1 MAEKSIRNS
10 MHILEGA
17 EKSKAEVYFQEA
29 AALARQATCEDA
41 QCGAVI
47 AKDGE
52 IIGRGFNSPPAGT
65 SVNRCHIPKSAYHPK
80 VTDKTCCIHAEVRA
94 VQDALRQQPD
104 KLSGSALYFV
114 RVDEAGDLKRSGEP
128 YCTLCS
134 KIVLD
139 AGIATF
145 HLFREEGIVSYSADE
160 YNERSFSYA
169 G

>member
-1 MAEKSIRNS
+1 MQ
-10 MHILEGA
+10 ILEGA
-17 EKSKAEVYFQEA
+17 EKSQTEEYIQEA

-41 QCGAVI
+41 HCGAVI
-47 AKDGE
+47 VKGGE
-52 IIGRGFNSPPAGT
+52 IIGRGFNSPPQGT
-65 SVNRCHIPKSAYHPK
+65 SVHRCQIPKSAYHPK

-94 VQDALRQQPD
+94 VQDALRYSPG

-114 RVDEAGDLKRSGEP
+114 RVGEDGKPKYSGEP

-134 KIVLD
+134 KLVLD

-145 HLFREEGIVSYSADE
+145 HLFREEGIVSYSTDE
-160 YNERSFSYA
+160 YNERSFSYV